1 MLVGLGLVVYCVWG
15 LVVCCEFLLY
25 AVDCVFDLFEFRLYV
40 VNSVVAVL
48 SLYCCDLDVFW
59 LSVWFAGGLLV
70 GLGFVCVWLLLI
82 VVCGCLVAVVGCSEG
97 FVYCFGFCLMLLL
110 GVSVW

>member
-1 MLVGLGLVVYCVWG
+1 MLLIACWFGFGVYCVWG

-70 GLGFVCVWLLLI
+70 GLGFVCVVIAYCCVWLLGC
-82 VVCGCLVAVVGCSEG
+82 CGCL
-97 FVYCFGFCLMLLL
+97 L
-110 GVSVW
+110 